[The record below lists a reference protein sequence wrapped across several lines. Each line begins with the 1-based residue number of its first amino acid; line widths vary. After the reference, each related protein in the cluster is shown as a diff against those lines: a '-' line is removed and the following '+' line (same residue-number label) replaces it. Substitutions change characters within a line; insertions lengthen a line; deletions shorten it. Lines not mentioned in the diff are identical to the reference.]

1 MKSSVSIVKCQNY
14 DEEKVLGG
22 LRQSIDLI
30 GGIGA
35 FVRQGSRVLL
45 KPNLLY
51 GKSPEKAV
59 TTHPAILRGMIQ
71 ILREAGGVPFIGDSP
86 SIGSLMRTA
95 EKAGIKAVANEMKC
109 PLVEFNNP
117 VLPSQRR
124 GNIFKQL
131 EIDRTVLE
139 ADVVINLPKFKT
151 HSLTLLTLGVKNL
164 FGCIP
169 GPRKVLWHLKAGEDR
184 KTFAQILVDIY
195 QVIQPSLTILD
206 GIVGME
212 GNGPNSGRPIPM
224 GLILAS
230 RDSVSLDQIACD
242 LLGISRE
249 SLLTNRVAIE
259 QGLGKDGI
267 EVVGERVEDVRITHF
282 QFPTLSQPDW
292 NLPGFLRR
300 ALKNALTSK
309 PVVQEEMCN
318 ACGRC
323 SEICPPKALVRKEK
337 DLVFDYGHCI
347 RCLCCLEVCPEGA
360 ISIEQGWALKLVS
373 RKQKAVGSR

>member
-30 GGIGA
+30 GGIRA
-35 FVRQGSRVLL
+35 FVREGSRVLL
-45 KPNLLY
+45 KPNLLF

-59 TTHPAILRGMIQ
+59 TTHPAVVKGVIQ
-71 ILREAGGVPFIGDSP
+71 IVREAGGVPFIGDSP
-86 SIGSLMRTA
+86 SVGSLMRTA
-95 EKAGIKAVANEMKC
+95 EKAGIKAVANELIC

-131 EIDRTVLE
+131 EIDQTVLE
-139 ADVVINLPKFKT
+139 ADVIINLPKFKT

-164 FGCIP
+164 FGCVP
-169 GPRKVLWHLKAGEDR
+169 GPRKALWHLKAGEDR

-212 GNGPNSGRPIPM
+212 GNGPNSGRPIPL

-242 LLGISRE
+242 LVGISRE

-267 EVVGERVEDVRITHF
+267 EVVGERVEDVRIPHF

-300 ALKNALTSK
+300 ALKNALASK

-318 ACGRC
+318 ACGQC

-337 DLVFDYGHCI
+337 DLVFDYGRCI

-360 ISIEQGWALKLVS
+360 ISIKQGWALRIVGG
-373 RKQKAVGSR
+373 RQKVAK